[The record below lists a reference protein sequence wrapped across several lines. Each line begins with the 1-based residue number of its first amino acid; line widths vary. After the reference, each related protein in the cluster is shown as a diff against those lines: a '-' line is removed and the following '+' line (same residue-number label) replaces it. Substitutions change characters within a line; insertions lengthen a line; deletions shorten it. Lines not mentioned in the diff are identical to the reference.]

1 MFSLNESDRY
11 LEIAPFHHSLHLLC
25 RKYYRKFNM
34 DAVIYIYN
42 GKTTPTTCVVK
53 IMNGGIWKAYI
64 FLLQLEFL
72 VLLK

>member
-1 MFSLNESDRY
+1 
-11 LEIAPFHHSLHLLC
+11 
-25 RKYYRKFNM
+25 M